1 MNEKSL
7 ESEYSEHMYG
17 CWKNVKSEEKKSS
30 LRGDYVAGVSYEK
43 KEGRKKWRRSADDNT
58 TLHWVNVLKS
68 KLTRPK

>member
-7 ESEYSEHMYG
+7 ESVYSEHMYG
-17 CWKNVKSEEKKSS
+17 WKNVKSEEKKIGLCGITS
-30 LRGDYVAGVSYEK
+30 LEFRMKER

-68 KLTRPK
+68 NLTRPK